1 MLVWLGNLIN
11 VSDLQHMEPTDK
23 QVTISW
29 ATVYQNY
36 EMRQSGNNIG
46 LFQIDYPFSTIIQS
60 DSLRSSS
67 PKSVIINHTKIY

>member
-11 VSDLQHMEPTDK
+11 VSDTQHMEPTDR

-36 EMRQSGNNIG
+36 KMRPSGNNIG
-46 LFQIDYPFSTIIQS
+46 
-60 DSLRSSS
+60 
-67 PKSVIINHTKIY
+67 